1 MLKGTWLMIGSV
13 LIFTVLLILIRLV
26 GEGVSVFTVV
36 VVRQVIMQAV
46 ILMVTGPHV
55 RTLLHTN
62 NLQLQLWR
70 SALALGSTLGIYVSF
85 IYLPLAL
92 ASAISFSAVLFVTMG
107 AAVFLKEKVDGKT
120 WAATI
125 IGLVGVVIMLSPRE
139 GGDLFYI
146 LVAIAG
152 AIVSA
157 GTILTV
163 RVFHPS
169 ESIGTVLTYQGVL
182 VIPVLLVPMLLTWQ
196 MPTPTEWL
204 LLLLIGLVSTAGHWT
219 FVAAYRHAEAA
230 RLAPLDFCASCC
242 SRSPVWCSSRS
253 TPNRRCSSA
262 WPSSLRRRSTSSAPT
277 LGTPRPRS
285 SPRKL
290 LEKSLIEILT
300 IGDGCAKLQ
309 PER

>member
-1 MLKGTWLMIGSV
+1 MVEFWNSRSPMLKGTWLMIGSV

-182 VIPVLLVPMLLTWQ
+182 VVPVLLVPMLLTWQ

-230 RLAPLDFCASCC
+230 RLAPLDFL
-242 SRSPVWCSSRS
+242 RLVLL
-253 TPNRRCSSA
+253 
-262 WPSSLRRRSTSSAPT
+262 SLAGLVFFQEHPEPT
-277 LGTPRPRS
+277 LLVGMAIVVATTFYVIRS
-285 SPRKL
+285 NARNAAATL
-290 LEKSLIEILT
+290 VAEKIT
-300 IGDGCAKLQ
+300 
-309 PER
+309 

>member
-1 MLKGTWLMIGSV
+1 
-13 LIFTVLLILIRLV
+13 
-26 GEGVSVFTVV
+26 
-36 VVRQVIMQAV
+36 
-46 ILMVTGPHV
+46 
-55 RTLLHTN
+55 
-62 NLQLQLWR
+62 
-70 SALALGSTLGIYVSF
+70 
-85 IYLPLAL
+85 LAL
-92 ASAISFSAVLFVTMG
+92 ASAISFSAVLFVTTG

-125 IGLVGVVIMLSPRE
+125 IGLIGVVIMLSPRE

-157 GTILTV
+157 GAILTV

-230 RLAPLDFCASCC
+230 RLAPLDFL
-242 SRSPVWCSSRS
+242 RLVLL
-253 TPNRRCSSA
+253 
-262 WPSSLRRRSTSSAPT
+262 SLAGLVFFQEHPEPT
-277 LGTPRPRS
+277 LLVGMAIVVATTFYVIRS
-285 SPRKL
+285 NARNAAATL
-290 LEKSLIEILT
+290 VAEKIT
-300 IGDGCAKLQ
+300 
-309 PER
+309 

>member
-1 MLKGTWLMIGSV
+1 MVEFWNSRSPMLKGTWLMIGSV
-13 LIFTVLLILIRLV
+13 LIFSVLLILIRLV
-26 GEGVSVFTVV
+26 GAGVSVFTVV

-46 ILMVTGPHV
+46 ILVVSGPHA
-55 RTLLHTN
+55 RTLLQTN

-107 AAVFLKEKVDGKT
+107 AAVFLKEKVDAKT

-125 IGLVGVVIMLSPRE
+125 IGLIGVVIMLSPRE
-139 GGDLFYI
+139 GGDIFYI

-182 VIPVLLVPMLLTWQ
+182 VVPVLLVPMLLTWQ

-230 RLAPLDFCASCC
+230 RLAPLDF
-242 SRSPVWCSSRS
+242 
-253 TPNRRCSSA
+253 
-262 WPSSLRRRSTSSAPT
+262 LRLVLLSVAGLVFFQEHPEPT
-277 LGTPRPRS
+277 LLVGMAIVVATTFYVIRS
-285 SPRKL
+285 NARNAAATL
-290 LEKSLIEILT
+290 VAEKIT
-300 IGDGCAKLQ
+300 
-309 PER
+309 